1 MILELRSN
9 FLIHFKLD
17 FKLNE
22 PVAIVCIMIN
32 KHVGK
37 GSYLADIYCNLLF
50 KSSSFHV
57 SMQ

>member
-1 MILELRSN
+1 MIPELRSN

-22 PVAIVCIMIN
+22 AVAIVCIMIN

-37 GSYLADIYCNLLF
+37 GSYLADI
-50 KSSSFHV
+50 
-57 SMQ
+57 

>member
-22 PVAIVCIMIN
+22 AVAIVCIMIN

-37 GSYLADIYCNLLF
+37 GSYLADIP
-50 KSSSFHV
+50 
-57 SMQ
+57 

>member
-1 MILELRSN
+1 MMLEPRSN

-17 FKLNE
+17 FKFNE
-22 PVAIVCIMIN
+22 AVAIVCIMIN

-37 GSYLADIYCNLLF
+37 GSYLAEIYCNLIF
-50 KSSSFHV
+50 ESSSFHV